1 MAGSDSEE
9 TVGFTVTSNYT
20 IISSRTIRWVIQMT
34 CGVEYV
40 AWDERFKLMGT
51 LRYIMARRI
60 VSREHPR
67 TLKKTYNVNDPSC
80 LTHTF
85 VNP

>member
-1 MAGSDSEE
+1 MDWEE

-20 IISSRTIRWVIQMT
+20 IISSRTIRWAVQMT
-34 CGVEYV
+34 CGVKYV
-40 AWDERFKLMGT
+40 ARNERFKLMGT
-51 LRYIMARRI
+51 LGYIITRRP
-60 VSREHPR
+60 VSSEYPKM
-67 TLKKTYNVNDPSC
+67 LKTTYNVNDPSC